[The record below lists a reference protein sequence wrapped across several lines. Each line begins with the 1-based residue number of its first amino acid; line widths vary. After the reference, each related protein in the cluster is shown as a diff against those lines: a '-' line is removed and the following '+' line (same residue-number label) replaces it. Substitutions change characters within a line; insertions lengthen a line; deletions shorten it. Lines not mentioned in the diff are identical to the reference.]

1 MTDVK
6 LVHTPSGLFRRFAF
20 IGYHDEAQADKAV
33 KYFDKTFIESCRID
47 VDLAKPYGDK
57 EIPRTWSQHSKTLPS
72 STKTHD
78 EEKSDKQDENLEKEY
93 AQRLNQ
99 TVHKSK
105 LASYLGELYE
115 LDTDPE
121 FAEFLSLHKSKTSS
135 KAWAN
140 DDGLMTEKME
150 EMSHATKQKVK
161 PSIVSVESRRP
172 GGKGILLTR
181 THLKFDK
188 EEDDSQHSMEE
199 TVLSTDKGTQLHTVL

>member
-1 MTDVK
+1 M
-6 LVHTPSGLFRRFAF
+6 FRRFAF
-20 IGYHDEAQADKAV
+20 IGYHDEAQADEAV
-33 KYFDKTFIESCRID
+33 KYFDKTFIDSCRID

-57 EIPRTWSQHSKTLPS
+57 EIPRAWSRHSKTL
-72 STKTHD
+72 STNKTQD
-78 EEKSDKQDENLEKEY
+78 EEKSEKQDENLEKEC

-121 FAEFLSLHKSKTSS
+121 FAEFMSLHKSKTSS

-140 DDGLMTEKME
+140 DDGLVTEKMEE

-188 EEDDSQHSMEE
+188 EEDDTQDSMED
-199 TVLSTDKGTQLHTVL
+199 TVSVDKGT